1 MLLLKYPP
9 LIFYQTLIIIAKEP
23 NSKKNIPCFFIP
35 MTSKKFIVHLKKLLF
50 LLLTNKDNFIYI
62 K

>member
-35 MTSKKFIVHLKKLLF
+35 MTSKKLLF